1 MMERI
6 FDTIKSGLLLLA
18 AAAVLSSSSCGE
30 KEQPK
35 SQDDITLD
43 KTEISVSSDAA
54 TATVNVTASGD
65 WGVGSGAT
73 DWCTVS
79 PSGGL
84 KGNATVTVTIA
95 ENFTRS
101 DRETTLNFR
110 CGSVRKTVA
119 VKQEKKEEAIN
130 VPDGYSLVWQD
141 EFNDA
146 SVDGTKWRFENWMP
160 GHVNNELQR
169 YVTNGELDGNKTA
182 FCEDGVL
189 NIRAMKYSGQ
199 VISARMNTRASWE
212 YGYMEAS
219 IKLPKGKGTWPAF
232 WMMPD
237 DQSLGWPKC
246 GEIDIM
252 EEVGVDPNI
261 TSSSIHCESYN
272 HVKGTQKTASRKTSG
287 AEDEFHT
294 YALEWTPTY
303 IKTYVD
309 GTLLLNFANDGAGN
323 VSTWPF
329 NKKFYITLNLAWGGD
344 WGGYA
349 GVDESKLPAT
359 MQVDYVRVF
368 QKK

>member
-1 MMERI
+1 M
-6 FDTIKSGLLLLA
+6 
-18 AAAVLSSSSCGE
+18 
-30 KEQPK
+30 
-35 SQDDITLD
+35 
-43 KTEISVSSDAA
+43 DAA
-54 TATVNVTASGD
+54 
-65 WGVGSGAT
+65 
-73 DWCTVS
+73 
-79 PSGGL
+79 
-84 KGNATVTVTIA
+84 
-95 ENFTRS
+95 
-101 DRETTLNFR
+101 
-110 CGSVRKTVA
+110 
-119 VKQEKKEEAIN
+119 
-130 VPDGYSLVWQD
+130 
-141 EFNDA
+141 
-146 SVDGTKWRFENWMP
+146 KWRFENWAP
-160 GHVNNELQR
+160 GRVNNELQR
-169 YVTNGELDGNKTA
+169 YVANGELDGNKTA
-182 FCEDGVL
+182 FCQDGAL
-189 NIRAMKYSGQ
+189 NIRAMKYNGQ
-199 VISARMNTRASWE
+199 VISSRMNTRVSWE

-272 HVKGTQKTASRKTSG
+272 HVKGTQKTASRTTAG

-294 YALEWTPTY
+294 YALEWTPNY

-309 GTLLLNFANDGAGN
+309 GVLLLNFPNDGAGN

>member
-1 MMERI
+1 MYI
-6 FDTIKSGLLLLA
+6 IDNIKGGLLLLA
-18 AAAVLSSSSCGE
+18 AAAILSSSSCGE
-30 KEQPK
+30 ENQTT
-35 SQDDITLD
+35 QDDIALD
-43 KTEISVSSDAA
+43 KTEISVSSEAA
-54 TATVNVTASGD
+54 TVTVNVNATGE
-65 WGVGSGAT
+65 WGVGSGAI

-84 KGNATVTVTIA
+84 KGSSVVTVKIA

-101 DRETTLNFR
+101 ERETTLSFR
-110 CGSVRKTVA
+110 CGTARKFVA
-119 VKQEKKEEAIN
+119 VKQDKKAEEMI

-141 EFNDA
+141 EFNGT
-146 SVDGTKWRFENWMP
+146 SVDANNWRFENWAP
-160 GHVNNELQR
+160 GYVNNELQR
-169 YVTNGELDGNKTA
+169 YVPNGVLDGNKTA
-182 FCEDGVL
+182 FCQDGVL
-189 NIRAMKYSGQ
+189 NIRAMAYNGQ
-199 VISARMNTRASWE
+199 VISARMNSRASWE

-261 TSSSIHCESYN
+261 VSSSIHCESYN
-272 HVKGTQKTASRKTSG
+272 HVKGTQKTASRKTPG
-287 AEDEFHT
+287 AEDDFHT
-294 YALEWTPTY
+294 YAIEWTPTY
-303 IKTYVD
+303 IKSYVD
-309 GTLLLNFANDGAGN
+309 GVLLLNFPNDGNGN

-329 NKKFYITLNLAWGGD
+329 NKKFFIILNLAWGGD

-349 GVDESKLPAT
+349 GVDETKLPAT
-359 MQVDYVRVF
+359 MQIDYVRVF